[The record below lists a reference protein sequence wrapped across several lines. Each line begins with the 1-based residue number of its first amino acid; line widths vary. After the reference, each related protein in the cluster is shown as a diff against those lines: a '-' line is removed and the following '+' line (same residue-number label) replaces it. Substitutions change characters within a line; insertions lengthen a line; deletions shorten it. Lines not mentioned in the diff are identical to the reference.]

1 MIYLPFLRALG
12 SIFSFGHAHNDVKVF
27 LAADESACN
36 GKNGLSPIH
45 GEATYFERKVHYGRC
60 N

>member
-12 SIFSFGHAHNDVKVF
+12 SIFSFGPAHNSAKVF
-27 LAADESACN
+27 LVADDFTCN
-36 GKNGLSPIH
+36 GKKGMSLIH
-45 GEATYFERKVHYGRC
+45 GDATYFERKVHYGRC

>member
-1 MIYLPFLRALG
+1 MTHLPFLRTPG
-12 SIFSFGHAHNDVKVF
+12 SILWLGHAHNDVKVF

-36 GKNGLSPIH
+36 GKNGLSPIQ
-45 GEATYFERKVHYGRC
+45 GDATYFERKVHYGRC